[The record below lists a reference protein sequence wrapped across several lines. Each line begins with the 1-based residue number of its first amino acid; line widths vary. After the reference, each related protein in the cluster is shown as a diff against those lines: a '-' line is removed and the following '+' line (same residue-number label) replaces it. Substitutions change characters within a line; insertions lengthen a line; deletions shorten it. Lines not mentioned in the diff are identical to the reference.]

1 MNLIGEI
8 VFKAFFDMD
17 RKGIVGKSVS
27 FSLDR
32 KGIVGTLYIILK
44 CITKFIFPCFF
55 SHGGKGG
62 VCE

>member
-8 VFKAFFDMD
+8 VFKAFFDM
-17 RKGIVGKSVS
+17 
-27 FSLDR
+27 DR